1 MTEPKNRTASIVEHV
16 YYVVHLYEDGKL
28 VESRSVIDR
37 SKYYAES
44 VAHNWTSG
52 VISKV

>member
-1 MTEPKNRTASIVEHV
+1 MTQPKNRTASITEETF
-16 YYVVHLYEDGKL
+16 YVVHLYEDGKL

-44 VAHNWTSG
+44 LAYNWTSG
-52 VISKV
+52 LISKV